1 MKFFGKFYYVFL
13 AVVFL
18 ALFFIL
24 ENASINQ
31 IIFPFSFAMLFALVW
46 ANQKIWLVAP
56 AYLISAIIVDYS
68 VAGIVSA
75 IVCVTMIVVP
85 FALHT
90 IFKKNIQI
98 WELAIYALFS
108 QAGYIGFAAASG
120 TNSVIFA
127 VVSAVVGVVFML
139 GFVKLF
145 EALFMRGFAY
155 RLSAIE
161 YVAGGII
168 LIGLSSGLVNLDLY
182 GFSFLKLFVS
192 FVLLAI
198 TYCSKNYYSVFIAS
212 ILGLGTLLQANNPVF
227 FAPFVI
233 WALAIS
239 PFKTYRKYF
248 TALAIILA
256 ELVIGF
262 YFNLYYYFDW
272 LGILPVAISAVV
284 FAVIP
289 DKVYSMVKS
298 IFDLRGDR
306 AAIKNVV
313 NQNRELLHRR
323 LLSLSDVFGEMDR
336 VFRGLVKR
344 NLSEDEVKK
353 LLRDE
358 IIARNCESCPDRVR
372 CHRTRQQDTI
382 RVFDELTAIAF
393 EKGKVTLL
401 DIPSYLS
408 ANCGRVNGIISSAAT
423 LARQYKSY
431 SGMLSNIDTS
441 KLLIADQLK
450 GISSVMKNLSQE
462 VDHEIA
468 FDGKREDKIIEE
480 LLFND
485 IVCTDAIVYE
495 RDAHTF
501 EINLIVRNLDADKIK
516 IPSIVGKI
524 CKCNMAVVD
533 KYAATR
539 PGYTA
544 LSLKTAPK
552 LDCVFALAST
562 PKSGSEASGDSHS
575 IMRLDGD
582 RFMFAI
588 CDGMGS
594 GDEAEQT
601 SQTAI
606 SLIENFY
613 KAGFDSEL
621 VLSSVNKL
629 LSLQKED
636 KFSALDV
643 CVLDLKSGLGDFIK
657 MGAPCGFVVS
667 EEGCT
672 LVESG
677 ALPLG
682 IVDKFNPITKK
693 LVVSD
698 GEIVVMFSDGISDAF
713 ASDKSIQ
720 DFIKTIYSP
729 NPQIIADK
737 LLEQA
742 LANSDGRAMDDMTVL
757 AIKIFNNQ

>member
-56 AYLISAIIVDYS
+56 AYLIAAIIVDYS
-68 VAGIVSA
+68 LAGIVSA

-198 TYCSKNYYSVFIAS
+198 IYCSKNYYSVFIAS

-262 YFNLYYYFDW
+262 YFNLYYSFDW

-372 CHRTRQQDTI
+372 CHRTRQQDII

>member
-24 ENASINQ
+24 ENAGINGL
-31 IIFPFSFAMLFALVW
+31 IFPFSFAMLFALVW
-46 ANQKIWLVAP
+46 ANQKIWLVVP
-56 AYLISAIIVDYS
+56 AYLIAAIVVNHS
-68 VAGIVSA
+68 LAGIIGA
-75 IVCVTMIVVP
+75 IVCAVMIAAP
-85 FALHT
+85 FVLHT
-90 IFKKNIQI
+90 IFKKNIQV
-98 WELAIYALFS
+98 WMLAIYAFLS

-120 TNSVIFA
+120 TNAVIFA
-127 VVSAVVGVVFML
+127 LVSAVVGVVFLL

-168 LIGLSSGLVNLDLY
+168 LIGLSAGLVNLDLY

-212 ILGLGTLLQANNPVF
+212 ILGLGTLLSANNPVF

-256 ELVIGF
+256 ELAIGF
-262 YFNLYYYFDW
+262 YFNLYYSFDW
-272 LGILPVAISAVV
+272 LGILPVAISALV
-284 FAVIP
+284 FVAIP
-289 DKVYSMVKS
+289 DKVYAMVKS

-336 VFRGLVKR
+336 VFRGLVRK

-372 CHRTRQQDTI
+372 CHRTRQQDTL
-382 RVFDELTAIAF
+382 RVMDELTSIAF

-401 DIPSYLS
+401 NVPSYLS
-408 ANCGRVNGIISSAAT
+408 ANCSRVNGIISSAAT

-462 VDHEIA
+462 VDREIA
-468 FDGKREDKIIEE
+468 FDGKREDKIVEE

-485 IVCTDAIVYE
+485 IVCTDAIVFE
-495 RDAHTF
+495 KDCHTF
-501 EINLIVRNLDADKIK
+501 EVNLIVRSLDADSIK
-516 IPSIVGKI
+516 IAPIVGKI
-524 CKCNMAVVD
+524 CKCDMAVTD
-533 KYAATR
+533 KFVASK
-539 PGYTA
+539 PGFTS
-544 LSLKTAPK
+544 LFLKTAPK
-552 LDCVFALAST
+552 FDCAFAISST
-562 PKSGSEASGDSHS
+562 PKAGSEKSGDTHS

-594 GDEAEQT
+594 GIEAEKLSQT
-601 SQTAI
+601 SI

-629 LSLQKED
+629 LTLQKQD
-636 KFSALDV
+636 NFSALDV

-667 EEGCT
+667 EEECK
-672 LVESG
+672 LVQSG

-682 IVDKFNPITKK
+682 VVEKASPVTQKIVIGGGD
-693 LVVSD
+693 V
-698 GEIVVMFSDGISDAF
+698 VVMFSDGVADSF
-713 ASDKSIQ
+713 ASDQSIG
-720 DFIKTIYSP
+720 DFIKQNFSP
-729 NPQIIADK
+729 NPQSLADEI
-737 LLEQA
+737 LNQA
-742 LANSDGRAMDDMTVL
+742 LANCNGRAVDDMTVL
-757 AIKIFNNQ
+757 VVKIFNNQ

>member
-13 AVVFL
+13 AVMFL

-24 ENASINQ
+24 ENASINGL
-31 IIFPFSFAMLFALVW
+31 IFPFSFAMLFALIW

-56 AYLISAIIVDYS
+56 AYLVAAIIVNHS
-68 VAGIVSA
+68 LAGIISA
-75 IVCVTMIVVP
+75 IVCAAMIVVP
-85 FALHT
+85 FILHT
-90 IFKKNIQI
+90 IFKKNIQV
-98 WELAIYALFS
+98 WQLALYALFS
-108 QAGYIGFAAASG
+108 QAGYIGFAAATG
-120 TNSVIFA
+120 TNAVIFA

-168 LIGLSSGLVNLDLY
+168 LIGLSAGLVNLDLY

-212 ILGLGTLLQANNPVF
+212 ILGLGTLLSANNPVF

-262 YFNLYYYFDW
+262 YFNLYYSFDW
-272 LGILPVAISAVV
+272 LGILPVAISAIIFVL
-284 FAVIP
+284 IP
-289 DKVYSMVKS
+289 DKVYAIVKS

-336 VFRGLVKR
+336 VFRGLVRR

-353 LLRDE
+353 LLRNE
-358 IIARNCESCPDRVR
+358 IIARNCETCPDRAR
-372 CHRTRQQDTI
+372 CHRTREQDTL
-382 RVFDELTAIAF
+382 RVMDELTAIAF

-408 ANCGRVNGIISSAAT
+408 ANCGRVNGIITSAAT

-501 EINLIVRNLDADKIK
+501 EINLIVRNLDADKLK
-516 IPSIVGKI
+516 IPAIVGKI

-552 LDCVFALAST
+552 LDCVFALANT
-562 PKSGSEASGDSHS
+562 PKSGSEVSGDTHS
-575 IMRLDGD
+575 IMRLDGN

-594 GDEAEQT
+594 GSEAEQV

-667 EEGCT
+667 EEDCK

-682 IVDKFNPITKK
+682 IVDKFNPVTKK

-698 GEIVVMFSDGISDAF
+698 GDIVVMFSDGVADAF
-713 ASDKSIQ
+713 ATDKSIE
-720 DFIKTIYSP
+720 DFVKSAYSP

-742 LANSDGRAMDDMTVL
+742 LANCNGRAMDDMTVL

>member
-56 AYLISAIIVDYS
+56 AYLIAAIIVDYS

-139 GFVKLF
+139 GSVKLF

-262 YFNLYYYFDW
+262 YFNLYYSFDW

-289 DKVYSMVKS
+289 DKVYAMVKS